1 MTSYLQGHHQH
12 EPYSF
17 AYASNLIKKP
27 YTTNPPHQ
35 PLDPW
40 RFHHLYIPPHVS
52 GNGHFYFDTQPPRHT
67 TMLRTLT
74 TFLLATSAVA
84 QTYTACNPLTQTCK
98 PDPALGG
105 AKMFDFT
112 QEQGDW
118 HVSFKPDRV
127 EYSPEGVSLR
137 VQSQGDNPTLQSDF
151 YLMFGRVEAVIQA
164 APGVGIVSSFV
175 LQSDDLDE
183 IDLEWLGGDNTQVQ
197 TNFFVKGNTD
207 TYDRGQFH
215 GIDNPTGMFH
225 TYTIEWTS
233 EQISWL
239 VNGQV
244 IRTLLSNDWH
254 GFPQSPMNIRMG
266 VWAGGDPTNNPGT
279 IQWAG
284 GETNYAAGPYPM
296 VIKSVN
302 VEDYSTGDAYEYTD
316 MSGTW
321 QSIKAHG
328 GEVHPVRPAVIPP
341 ADGSNFDLVS
351 ADQGEKPST
360 VAAVSSTEAVSEASS
375 APVSEVSSTES
386 IPAPTSEAVSV
397 PSSAPEAASTP
408 AKASSKAPSEAA
420 PTKAPASKAPASKAP
435 SASSTASIPAVVPEP
450 VKNTTV
456 AETSTAPVSANK
468 TTSTVLATV
477 TSCKDD
483 ACKPTKLPVPVV
495 NSTVVSSESSKP
507 ASKPA
512 KPSSAKVSTTISV
525 SSVAPTTEAAETSS
539 AAEPTISQ
547 ATGTT
552 SAHQANS
559 GVVTEAS
566 FGAVAVAAFA
576 LMLI

>member
-1 MTSYLQGHHQH
+1 
-12 EPYSF
+12 
-17 AYASNLIKKP
+17 
-27 YTTNPPHQ
+27 
-35 PLDPW
+35 
-40 RFHHLYIPPHVS
+40 
-52 GNGHFYFDTQPPRHT
+52 
-67 TMLRTLT
+67 MLRALT
-74 TFLLATSAVA
+74 TFLLAAPALA
-84 QTYTACNPLTQTCK
+84 QTYTTCNPLTQTCK
-98 PDPALGG
+98 PDAALGG

-233 EQISWL
+233 EQITWT

-279 IQWAG
+279 LQWAG
-284 GETNYAAGPYPM
+284 GETNYAGGPYPM

-328 GEVHPVRPAVIPP
+328 GEVRPVRPAVIPP
-341 ADGSNFDLVS
+341 ADGSKFDLVS

-360 VAAVSSTEAVSEASS
+360 VSGSGSSTATPVSSSVAS
-375 APVSEVSSTES
+375 APASSTES
-386 IPAPTSEAVSV
+386 IPAPTSEAVS
-397 PSSAPEAASTP
+397 SAPVSKAPVEAAP
-408 AKASSKAPSEAA
+408 AKTSPKASSASSASPAP
-420 PTKAPASKAPASKAP
+420 
-435 SASSTASIPAVVPEP
+435 SSTASIPAVLPEP
-450 VKNTTV
+450 VKNTT
-456 AETSTAPVSANK
+456 SAPVVTVPQSANK
-468 TTSTVLATV
+468 TKSTVFATV

-483 ACKPTKLPVPVV
+483 ACKPTSLPAPVV
-495 NSTVVSSESSKP
+495 NSTVVTSESSKP
-507 ASKPA
+507 ASTPA
-512 KPSSAKVSTTISV
+512 KLSTTISV
-525 SSVAPTTEAAETSS
+525 TSVAPTTETSS
-539 AAEPTISQ
+539 SPVATISQ

-552 SAHQANS
+552 SATQANA
-559 GVVTEAS
+559 GVVVEAS

>member
-1 MTSYLQGHHQH
+1 MIRS
-12 EPYSF
+12 
-17 AYASNLIKKP
+17 LI
-27 YTTNPPHQ
+27 TT
-35 PLDPW
+35 
-40 RFHHLYIPPHVS
+40 
-52 GNGHFYFDTQPPRHT
+52 
-67 TMLRTLT
+67 
-74 TFLLATSAVA
+74 LLATSAMA
-84 QTYTACNPLTQTCK
+84 QTYTTCNPLTQTC
-98 PDPALGG
+98 PADPALGG

-112 QEQGDW
+112 TDQGDW

-127 EYSPEGVSLR
+127 EYTPEGVSLR

-215 GIDNPTGMFH
+215 GIGNPTGMFH

-233 EQISWL
+233 EQITWTI
-239 VNGQV
+239 NGAV
-244 IRTLLSNDWH
+244 VRTLLSNDWH

-296 VIKSVN
+296 LIKSVN

-316 MSGTW
+316 RSGTW

-328 GEVHPVRPAVIPP
+328 GEVRPVRPAVIPP
-341 ADGSNFDLVS
+341 ADGSKFDLIS
-351 ADQGEKPST
+351 ADQGQKPST
-360 VAAVSSTEAVSEASS
+360 VAPPSSSTEAASSSSSS
-375 APVSEVSSTES
+375 APVAPPAESTTES
-386 IPAPTSEAVSV
+386 IPVSTSEAVSST
-397 PSSAPEAASTP
+397 PSSTP
-408 AKASSKAPSEAA
+408 AAASPAPS
-420 PTKAPASKAPASKAP
+420 
-435 SASSTASIPAVVPEP
+435 STHSIPVVVPEP
-450 VKNTTV
+450 VKNVTSSPEVSTN
-456 AETSTAPVSANK
+456 TSTPVTTHVTKSANK
-468 TTSTVLATV
+468 TTSTVFATV

-483 ACKPTKLPVPVV
+483 ACKTELPVPVV
-495 NSTVVSSESSKP
+495 NSTVASSKPASSKP
-507 ASKPA
+507 ASKL
-512 KPSSAKVSTTISV
+512 STTISV
-525 SSVAPTTEAAETSS
+525 TSVAPTTSEKPVETTEAVESS
-539 AAEPTISQ
+539 AVPTISQ
-547 ATGTT
+547 ATGST

-559 GVVTEAS
+559 GVITEAS